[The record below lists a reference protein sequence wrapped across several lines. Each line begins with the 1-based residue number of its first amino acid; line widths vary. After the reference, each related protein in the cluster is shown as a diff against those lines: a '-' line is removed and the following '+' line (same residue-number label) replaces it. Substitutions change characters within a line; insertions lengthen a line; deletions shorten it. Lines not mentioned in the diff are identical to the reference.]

1 MTEDERLR
9 RKKERYNRQKAA
21 NPTICRICGKV
32 VEPICSITGRMATRH
47 YHEECIIDEAIK
59 AVIDGYT
66 MEGSAAL
73 RRAKNY
79 EYTRS
84 DILAIMQERGIEYNG
99 KRRGN
104 RRT

>member
-1 MTEDERLR
+1 MTEDERL
-9 RKKERYNRQKAA
+9 KKQKERYARRKAEK
-21 NPTICRICGKV
+21 PTLCRICGKV
-32 VEPICSITGRMATRH
+32 VPPIYTLTGRMASRH

-66 MEGSAAL
+66 MEDNAAL
-73 RRAKNY
+73 RRAKNN
-79 EYTRS
+79 EFTRS